1 MSVKNV
7 SDEILEHRDNL
18 IIQES
23 YKQNQDLYIK
33 EIKANMKRLRESH
46 DTVAQLRAIYEV
58 FGEMGWRAGGELVKL
73 GLPKNIYEKLHD
85 LIESQGDN
93 L

>member
-1 MSVKNV
+1 MSVKNI
-7 SDEILEHRDNL
+7 SDEVLEHRDNL
-18 IIQES
+18 LIQES

-46 DTVAQLRAIYEV
+46 DTTAQLRAIYEV
-58 FGEMGWRAGGELVKL
+58 FCEMGWRAGGELVKL
-73 GLPKNIYEKLHD
+73 GLPKNIHNELCN
-85 LIESQGDN
+85 LIENQSDN